1 MRTIADVLFAT
12 SMFLSV
18 ILFTILI
25 FRNIYEIKR
34 SKEFWNSVKEKNKE
48 LINKN
53 NKKRK
58 VKND

>member
-25 FRNIYEIKR
+25 VRNIYEIKR
-34 SKEFWNSVKEKNKE
+34 SKEFWNSLKEKNKE

>member
-34 SKEFWNSVKEKNKE
+34 SKEFWNSLKEKNKE
-48 LINKN
+48 LIN

>member
-1 MRTIADVLFAT
+1 MRTIADLLFAT

-25 FRNIYEIKR
+25 VRNIYEIKR
-34 SKEFWNSVKEKNKE
+34 SKEFWNSLKEKNKE

>member
-1 MRTIADVLFAT
+1 MRTIADILFAT

-25 FRNIYEIKR
+25 VRNIYEIKR
-34 SKEFWNSVKEKNKE
+34 SKEFWNSLKVNIKE

-53 NKKRK
+53 NIKRK

>member
-34 SKEFWNSVKEKNKE
+34 SKEFWNSLKEKNKE

>member
-1 MRTIADVLFAT
+1 MRTLADILFAT
-12 SMFLSV
+12 SMLLSV

-25 FRNIYEIKR
+25 FRNVYEIKR
-34 SKEFWNSVKEKNKE
+34 SKEFWNSLKEKNKE

>member
-34 SKEFWNSVKEKNKE
+34 SKEFWNSLKEKNKE

-53 NKKRK
+53 NKKK
-58 VKND
+58 KIKND

>member
-1 MRTIADVLFAT
+1 MRTIADILFAT

-25 FRNIYEIKR
+25 VRNIYEIKR
-34 SKEFWNSVKEKNKE
+34 SKEFWNSLKEKNKE